1 MAGAMDTR
9 GRYVKSI
16 GVEER
21 STAPSLSL
29 ENVLMNA
36 IAQKWSANMCMK

>member
-1 MAGAMDTR
+1 MDTR
-9 GRYVKSI
+9 GRYVKSV
-16 GVEER
+16 GEKEW

-36 IAQKWSANMCMK
+36 IAQKWSANMCIE